1 MPRSP
6 SNVALVPL
14 VQTKVPLLIASFVFA
29 SAFAARKV
37 LHLALCLP
45 KSIPATENWAHR
57 FIKLFRRYPW
67 TTFTWYPSHGALPVG
82 LEPTTPRLTAVC
94 STDWAIR
101 AKYSLL
107 TRRDSNHL
115 LLYPT
120 LAALPDISYTP
131 AMNIHR
137 ASWIRTNELR
147 NQNPLPY
154 RLAMALQIISF
165 TIWSIWWESNSH
177 LLVGSQLY
185 WPLYYICMYFNV
197 LMVLTVKTVST
208 LFRIRTEGR
217 PVMSRLLSPLS

>member
-29 SAFAARKV
+29 SAFTARKV

-67 TTFTWYPSHGALPVG
+67 TTFTWYPSHGAPPVG

-137 ASWIRTNELR
+137 ASWIRTNEVKGSKPSAL
-147 NQNPLPY
+147 PLGDGPTNN
-154 RLAMALQIISF
+154 LLQYEAYDENRTHIYWLEASYTDHYTTYACISMYL
-165 TIWSIWWESNSH
+165 WC
-177 LLVGSQLY
+177 LL
-185 WPLYYICMYFNV
+185 
-197 LMVLTVKTVST
+197 
-208 LFRIRTEGR
+208 
-217 PVMSRLLSPLS
+217 